1 MSAIQATTFRRKV
14 GFNLKNPMKSLLVV
28 GATGLVGQ
36 SVLQQALN
44 DVRVVRLVAPTRR
57 PLPPHPRLENPLV
70 DFDTLPAAAPWW
82 TVDGVICTLGTTIR
96 KAGSQA
102 AFRRVDHDYP
112 LAVAELARRH
122 GAEAFA
128 LTSSIGANPRSRT
141 FYLRT
146 KGETERAL
154 AGCGFSSLTLVRP
167 SFIGGQREEH
177 RPLESLALGFFGGI
191 AFLLP
196 RRYRVVPAERIARSL
211 LAAALAAEP
220 GVRVV
225 ESEAI

>member
-1 MSAIQATTFRRKV
+1 
-14 GFNLKNPMKSLLVV
+14 MKTLLLV

-36 SVLQQALN
+36 SVLQQALH
-44 DVRVVRLVAPTRR
+44 DARVVTLVAPTRR

-70 DFDTLPAAAPWW
+70 DFDALPAAAPWW
-82 TVDGVICTLGTTIR
+82 AVDGVICTLGTTIR

-122 GAEAFA
+122 GAAAFA

-154 AGCGFSSLTLVRP
+154 AGCGFPSLTLVRP
-167 SFIGGQREEH
+167 SMIGGARAER
-177 RPLESLALGFFGGI
+177 RPLETLALALFGDL
-191 AFLLP
+191 ARLLP

-211 LAAALAAEP
+211 LAAALAAEL
-220 GVRVV
+220 GVRIV